1 MSGIFGRTLGM
12 PFAQWSQD
20 SSCWKT
26 SEDISLWD
34 LPMSLETLPPWGCLL
49 DGELFELPM
58 PELLTTEQGFSSLL
72 LSTPDTMPEAPNS
85 GSNRRSHPSG
95 LLNQVLAAELLP
107 TARATSSMAQP
118 LDTTLSMYRN
128 RGHSKFRLEETIAIL
143 FPTPTVNDMGAGKDP
158 QKWQEWTA
166 KMRQAHGNGNGHG
179 KSLEQEALLIS
190 ANTSQLSID
199 GNASSDDLLQHL
211 PFDETIEI
219 D

>member
-12 PFAQWSQD
+12 PFAQWSQE

-34 LPMSLETLPPWGCLL
+34 LPMCLETLPPWGCLL

-143 FPTPTVNDMGAGKDP
+143 FPTPTCQA
-158 QKWQEWTA
+158 A
-166 KMRQAHGNGNGHG
+166 KHPTMDDRGIG
-179 KSLEQEALLIS
+179 SLDDANLWSVIGRIS